1 MNKLP
6 VYLLTFGMLSLFG
19 FSSCTDLDEKV
30 YSSITENS
38 YPYSPGDATK
48 AVGAI
53 YANLRGMYTPA
64 NRTQEISSDE
74 IIMPANMVGGWDDG
88 GVYRRMHL
96 HQWNSEQTLIL
107 DLWKNQYAGVLLAN
121 RALSQ
126 LNNQEIPLAASENA
140 SRLMAEIRA
149 LRAYH
154 YWIILDNWN
163 NAPLLTEPTDELPAN
178 ATRQQL
184 FDFVTTE
191 IKAVLNDLPLE
202 KSEDTYGRFTQGAAH
217 ALLANVYLNAEVYT
231 GTPMWKECIEACDA
245 VFNSGQ
251 YQLDAD
257 YRTPFSAHNENS
269 LENIW
274 VIPYDEI
281 YGKGF
286 EYYRDALHK
295 ANKDTYNLE
304 ATPSGT
310 GSYKGVPQFIA
321 TYDPDDDRLSA
332 TWLSGPQLKANG
344 EPCMGFTDLSNKPL
358 VFENKMPNG
367 IQTGEGEGLRWLK
380 YEIEQGAKSSLNND
394 FVVFRLAQIY
404 MMKAEALL
412 RSGQADQAAELV
424 TTVRQRA
431 FKDHPEKAK
440 VTGAQLQEPSAYVY
454 GTVSDYVLSPQNKP
468 LPASFGRFYD
478 ELGWEFAGELMRRRD
493 MIRFGT
499 YTQAQWLSHE
509 GSHPYR
515 SVFPIPQRVLD
526 SNNKL
531 AQNPD
536 YIQ

>member
-6 VYLLTFGMLSLFG
+6 IYLLAWSASLLLLAA
-19 FSSCTDLDEKV
+19 SCTNLDEKV
-30 YSSITENS
+30 YSSITETS
-38 YPYSPGDATK
+38 YPYAPGDATK

-53 YANLRGMYTPA
+53 YANLRKMYTPA

-74 IIMPANMVGGWDDG
+74 IVMPANMVGGWDDG

-96 HQWNSEQTLIL
+96 HQWNAEQTLVL
-107 DLWKNQYAGVLLAN
+107 DLWKNQYAGVVLAN

-126 LNNQEIPLAASENA
+126 LNNREIPLAADENEK
-140 SRLMAEIRA
+140 RLTAEIRA

-154 YWIILDNWN
+154 YWIILDNWS

-178 ATRQQL
+178 STRQEM
-184 FDFVTTE
+184 FDFIQTE
-191 IKAVLNDLPLE
+191 IKAVINDLPAE
-202 KSEDTYGRFTQGAAH
+202 KSADTYGRFTRGAAY
-217 ALLANVYLNAEVYT
+217 ALLANLYLNAGVYIE
-231 GTPMWKECIEACDA
+231 TPMWESCIEACDA
-245 VFNSGQ
+245 VFNLGH

-257 YRTPFSAHNENS
+257 YRTPFSAHNES
-269 LENIW
+269 STENIW
-274 VIPYDEI
+274 VVPYDAI

-295 ANKDTYNLE
+295 ANKDTYHLE

-310 GSYKGVPQFIA
+310 GSYKGVPQFVA
-321 TYDPDDDRLSA
+321 TYDPDDDRLKA
-332 TWLSGPQLKANG
+332 TWLSGPQLKADG
-344 EPCMGFTDLSNKPL
+344 TPCIGFTDLSNKPL

-367 IQTGEGEGLRWLK
+367 IQVGEGEGLRWLK
-380 YEIEQGAKSSLNND
+380 YEIEEGAKSNLNND
-394 FVVFRLAQIY
+394 FVIFRLAQVY

-412 RSGQADQAAELV
+412 RLGRADEAAELV
-424 TTVRQRA
+424 TAVRERA
-431 FKDHPEKAK
+431 FRAHPEKAH
-440 VTGAQLQEPSAYVY
+440 VTGAQLQQPSSYVY
-454 GTVSDYVLSPQNKP
+454 GTVADYVLSPQSQL
-468 LPASFGRFYD
+468 LPEAFGRFYD

-499 YTQAQWLSHE
+499 YTRAQWLSHE
-509 GSHPYR
+509 KSDAYR

-526 SNNKL
+526 SNSKL
-531 AQNPD
+531 QQNPD

>member
-1 MNKLP
+1 MNKLNI
-6 VYLLTFGMLSLFG
+6 YILIFGTSAF
-19 FSSCTDLDEKV
+19 FSVTSCTNLDENV
-30 YSSITENS
+30 YSSITENT
-38 YPYSPGDATK
+38 YNYAPGDATK

-88 GVYRRMHL
+88 GVYRRMHH

-107 DLWKNQYAGVLLAN
+107 DLWKNQYTGVLLAN
-121 RALSQ
+121 RTLQQ
-126 LNNQEIPLAASENA
+126 LEDKVMPLAAKEDEK
-140 SRLMAEIRA
+140 RLIAEVRA

-154 YWIILDNWN
+154 YWIIMDNWD
-163 NAPLLTEPTDELPAN
+163 NAPLITVANNELPTN
-178 ATRQQL
+178 SNRQ
-184 FDFVTTE
+184 E
-191 IKAVLNDLPLE
+191 IFEFTISELKAIINDLPTD
-202 KSEDTYGRFTQGAAH
+202 KTDDTYGRFTQWAAH
-217 ALLANVYLNAEVYT
+217 TLLANIYLNAQVYVN
-231 GTPMWKECIEACDA
+231 TPMWELCIKECNA
-245 VFNSGQ
+245 VLNSGK

-269 LENIW
+269 QENIL

-281 YGKGF
+281 YGHGF

-310 GSYKGVPQFIA
+310 GSYKGVPQFIE
-321 TYDPDDDRLSA
+321 TYDPDDARLSA
-332 TWLSGPQLKANG
+332 TWLSGPQMKANG
-344 EPCMGFTDLSNKPL
+344 EPCVGFTDLSNKPL

-367 IQTGEGEGLRWLK
+367 IQVGEGEGLRWLK
-380 YEIEQGAKSSLNND
+380 YEIEQGARSFLNND
-394 FVVFRLAQIY
+394 FAIFRLAQVY
-404 MMKAEALL
+404 MMKAESLL
-412 RSGQADQAAELV
+412 RSGKYDEAAQLV
-424 TTVRQRA
+424 SIVRERA

-440 VTGAQLQEPSAYVY
+440 VTGLQLQEPSSYQY
-454 GTVSDYVLSPQNKP
+454 GTVKNYILAPQIVNAP
-468 LPASFGRFYD
+468 EQFGRFYD

-499 YTQAQWLSHE
+499 YTKVQWLSHE
-509 GSHPYR
+509 GSNDYR
-515 SVFPIPQRVLD
+515 TVFPIPQRALD

-531 AQNPD
+531 SQNPN